1 MSSPFHDKHGAPL
14 SWEKALRKI
23 IGRLSAYRL
32 EFVTG
37 VLWYV
42 VGAIPSH
49 HLRRFF
55 YRLAGVKIGSGSTIH
70 MFGRMYNPA
79 GISIGNGSL
88 LGDQIVLDGR
98 APLRIGN
105 HVDIASDVKIFT
117 SEHDLASKDFRAVEH
132 PVVIE
137 DYVFIGPNVV
147 ILPGVTIGKGAAV
160 AAGAVVTKNV
170 SAGAIVGGV
179 PAKVIGER
187 SLTEFSYRLGRPRLF
202 Q

>member
-1 MSSPFHDKHGAPL
+1 MGSPFRDKHGAAL
-14 SWEKALRKI
+14 SWEKAMQKI
-23 IGRLSAYRL
+23 VGRLAAYRL

-49 HLRRFF
+49 HVRRFF
-55 YRLAGVKIGSGSTIH
+55 YRLAGAKIGAGSTIH

-79 GISIGNGSL
+79 GITIGRGSL

-117 SEHDLASKDFRAVEH
+117 SEHDLSSEDFRPVEH

-137 DYVFIGPNVV
+137 DYVFVGPNVV
-147 ILPGVTIGKGAAV
+147 ILPGVTIGKGAVV
-160 AAGAVVTKNV
+160 AAGAVVTKDV
-170 SAGAIVGGV
+170 SAGSIVGGV

-187 SLTEFSYRLGRPRLF
+187 GLHEFAYRLGRPRLF